1 MKKRFFALAL
11 AMALV
16 LTIPAVAA
24 QDSVDNFVRSRTY
37 TGQFPD
43 LTAASTFYDNVTA
56 LYEYGLTVGKADG
69 TFGPRDPLTV
79 GQVVIFA
86 GRIRSLYRTGDAEAG
101 PGAHQGQPG
110 EATALR
116 YLRYLQAEG
125 VIGTEFDQL
134 LNTAATRAQVA
145 VMLQN
150 FAEKYL

>member
-56 LYEYGLTVGKADG
+56 LYEYCL
-69 TFGPRDPLTV
+69 
-79 GQVVIFA
+79 
-86 GRIRSLYRTGDAEAG
+86 LYTSRC
-101 PGAHQGQPG
+101 
-110 EATALR
+110 
-116 YLRYLQAEG
+116 
-125 VIGTEFDQL
+125 V
-134 LNTAATRAQVA
+134 
-145 VMLQN
+145 
-150 FAEKYL
+150 

>member
-37 TGQFPD
+37 SGQFAD
-43 LTAASTFYDNVTA
+43 LPADSTFYSNVAA

-79 GQVVIFA
+79 GQVVIFD
-86 GRIRSLYRTGDAEAG
+86 GRIRRL
-101 PGAHQGQPG
+101 
-110 EATALR
+110 
-116 YLRYLQAEG
+116 
-125 VIGTEFDQL
+125 
-134 LNTAATRAQVA
+134 
-145 VMLQN
+145 
-150 FAEKYL
+150 